1 MALEKQITNVRKTSE
16 TPIAMITDD
25 SALSVLQLDRSA
37 TAEEIMVR
45 YEMLKFQYKKIK
57 DETGD
62 LRTRL
67 AYQLKQ
73 IELDD
78 VYIYFR
84 KKQRI

>member
-1 MALEKQITNVRKTSE
+1 LKP
-16 TPIAMITDD
+16 PIAMITDEN
-25 SALSVLQLDRSA
+25 ALSILQLDDSA
-37 TAEEIMVR
+37 TAEQIIAR

-62 LRTRL
+62 LKTRL

-78 VYIYFR
+78 VYIHFR
-84 KKQRI
+84 RNQRI

>member
-1 MALEKQITNVRKTSE
+1 
-16 TPIAMITDD
+16 MITEEN
-25 SALSVLQLDRSA
+25 ALSILQLDGSA
-37 TAEEIMVR
+37 TAEEIVAR
-45 YEMLKFQYKKIK
+45 YEMLKIQYKKIK

-62 LRTRL
+62 LKTRL

-84 KKQRI
+84 KQQRI

>member
-1 MALEKQITNVRKTSE
+1 
-16 TPIAMITDD
+16 MITDD
-25 SALSVLQLDRSA
+25 SALHVLQLDRSA
-37 TAEEIMVR
+37 TAEDIAAR
-45 YEMLKFQYKKIK
+45 YETLKFQYKKIK
-57 DETGD
+57 DETVD

-84 KKQRI
+84 RKQRI

>member
-1 MALEKQITNVRKTSE
+1 
-16 TPIAMITDD
+16 MITEE
-25 SALSVLQLDRSA
+25 SALSILQLDYSA
-37 TAEEIMVR
+37 TAEEIIAR

-62 LRTRL
+62 LKTRL

-84 KKQRI
+84 RNQRI

>member
-1 MALEKQITNVRKTSE
+1 
-16 TPIAMITDD
+16 MITDE
-25 SALSVLQLDRSA
+25 SALSILQLDRSA
-37 TAEEIMVR
+37 TAEEIMAR
-45 YEMLKFQYKKIK
+45 YEMLKYQYKKIK

-78 VYIYFR
+78 VYIYFTR
-84 KKQRI
+84 KQRI

>member
-1 MALEKQITNVRKTSE
+1 
-16 TPIAMITDD
+16 MITDE
-25 SALSVLQLDRSA
+25 SALSILQLDRSA
-37 TAEEIMVR
+37 SAEDIIAR
-45 YEMLKFQYKKIK
+45 YETLKFQYKKIK

-62 LRTRL
+62 LKTRL

-84 KKQRI
+84 RKQVI

>member
-1 MALEKQITNVRKTSE
+1 
-16 TPIAMITDD
+16 MITDEN
-25 SALSVLQLDRSA
+25 ALSILQLDDSA
-37 TAEEIMVR
+37 TADEIIAR

-62 LRTRL
+62 LKTRL

-78 VYIYFR
+78 AYIYFR
-84 KKQRI
+84 RNQRI

>member
-1 MALEKQITNVRKTSE
+1 
-16 TPIAMITDD
+16 MITEEN
-25 SALSVLQLDRSA
+25 ALSILQLDGSA
-37 TAEEIMVR
+37 TAEEITAR
-45 YEMLKFQYKKIK
+45 YEALKFQYKKIK

-62 LRTRL
+62 LKTRL

-84 KKQRI
+84 RQQRI

>member
-1 MALEKQITNVRKTSE
+1 
-16 TPIAMITDD
+16 MITEE
-25 SALSVLQLDRSA
+25 SALNILQLDHTA
-37 TAEEIMVR
+37 TAEEIVAR
-45 YEMLKFQYKKIK
+45 YETLKFQYKKIK

-62 LRTRL
+62 LKTRL

-84 KKQRI
+84 RKQII